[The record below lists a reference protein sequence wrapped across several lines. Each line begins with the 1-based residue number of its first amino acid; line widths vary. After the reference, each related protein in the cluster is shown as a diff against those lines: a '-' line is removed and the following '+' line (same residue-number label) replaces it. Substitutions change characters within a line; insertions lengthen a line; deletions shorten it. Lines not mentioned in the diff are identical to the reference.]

1 MKIGVIG
8 AGQIGS
14 RHIQGALKV
23 REHDLEIDVVEPNQ
37 DATIL
42 SKKRNEEIESE
53 HTVNYHQNIQ
63 GLEGKYEV
71 IIVSTN
77 STNRLEITTDLL
89 NRVDVKVLILEKVV
103 FQSIEEFTI
112 LKENLKDRNTLVY
125 VNHPRRMYSYYQD
138 LKNEL
143 KQTKQT
149 ISHIHVL
156 GNEWGLACNGL
167 HFIDLAS
174 FLMDK
179 NPISISNNHLED
191 IRPSKRLGYIEF
203 TGHLWVHFEQRSTL
217 LLSSLIG
224 NNRSTSIEII
234 CADHKYHIEEGGR
247 GIISLFKNSKWI
259 SDTPI
264 TTPFQSEL
272 TNYLIE
278 DILNGK
284 TPKIT
289 PIQLSETC
297 HQSFIESLKDFTF
310 KHSGED
316 YKRLPIT

>member
-63 GLEGKYEV
+63 DLEGKYEV
-71 IIVSTN
+71 VIVSTN

-89 NRVDVKVLILEKVV
+89 KRVDVKVLILEKVV

-112 LKENLKDRNTLVY
+112 LEENLKDRNTLVY

-149 ISHIHVL
+149 VSHIHVL
-156 GNEWGLACNGL
+156 GN
-167 HFIDLAS
+167 
-174 FLMDK
+174 
-179 NPISISNNHLED
+179 
-191 IRPSKRLGYIEF
+191 
-203 TGHLWVHFEQRSTL
+203 
-217 LLSSLIG
+217 
-224 NNRSTSIEII
+224 
-234 CADHKYHIEEGGR
+234 
-247 GIISLFKNSKWI
+247 
-259 SDTPI
+259 
-264 TTPFQSEL
+264 
-272 TNYLIE
+272 
-278 DILNGK
+278 
-284 TPKIT
+284 
-289 PIQLSETC
+289 
-297 HQSFIESLKDFTF
+297 
-310 KHSGED
+310 
-316 YKRLPIT
+316 